1 MLPITLTKNSRI
13 LVHRK
18 RVLTFFCPNANF
30 KTHFLTGPKS
40 GSALGASILFWCCN
54 GATDF
59 FNMYL
64 SWWYC
69 SHHVLIR
76 WWCIGV
82 ALVRASILWI
92 IPSSFQSLAR
102 NMRVYD
108 LIIPPTRSLW
118 KSICHNW
125 NVTVGF
131 TKPWTGQ
138 VMWRPRFLISPN
150 CRSNSLTGVSLG
162 HLLGNLTN
170 THSLA
175 S

>member
-69 SHHVLIR
+69 SHHVLII
-76 WWCIGV
+76 WWCIRRQE
-82 ALVRASILWI
+82 LL
-92 IPSSFQSLAR
+92 SLEQVFFESYQVHF
-102 NMRVYD
+102 NLSQEIWEYMTLLCLQQEVYERVYA
-108 LIIPPTRSLW
+108 IIETW
-118 KSICHNW
+118 
-125 NVTVGF
+125 
-131 TKPWTGQ
+131 Q
-138 VMWRPRFLISPN
+138 
-150 CRSNSLTGVSLG
+150 
-162 HLLGNLTN
+162 
-170 THSLA
+170 
-175 S
+175 